1 MHVCPRGVLESE
13 SQPARADNNNTTLG
27 IPESNLPSLPGYS
40 DSSTPL
46 GQICTCGNLK
56 IFVVGI
62 IWGKWGMKWLE
73 IERDVMGPFHPPF
86 HTSYHPSQS
95 IISDMMIYSF
105 TFCPS
110 VPSPK
115 PHHTPCHVSFPEFV

>member
-56 IFVVGI
+56 IFVVKRVWQQWWKCKGC
-62 IWGKWGMKWLE
+62 
-73 IERDVMGPFHPPF
+73 VCN
-86 HTSYHPSQS
+86 
-95 IISDMMIYSF
+95 SDRK
-105 TFCPS
+105 
-110 VPSPK
+110 VG
-115 PHHTPCHVSFPEFV
+115 VAAGVEV